1 VAVTPALRP
10 GFVEE
15 ATGTLRLAVPIVIG
29 LASSTLIGVVDT
41 IMIAP
46 LGTQAMAGAALTT
59 SALVILYSALYGLI
73 SVLSVEMANRF
84 GAGDAAAISRLVRNG
99 ALLALTAGSLTALL
113 MIAAFPLLELLGQPE
128 SVLAAMYP
136 YWVAMGLVLI
146 PFTALY
152 LFKGLYDAIGRPW
165 VGTLFAMLG
174 VVINIPLNWVL
185 IHGIGPWEGLGLL
198 GAGLAS
204 FLAEC
209 TALLAAWGF
218 WKFRPSMKPYRQKAE
233 LSVHLML
240 RQLREG
246 SPVALAYTGEG
257 ASYAFIGIMLGWIGA
272 SALAANQIV
281 GSIGA
286 VIYMLP
292 LGMAAAV
299 GIRIGQAVGQRASAR
314 VRVIGLSAIGTVVL
328 WMVVV
333 ASILLLSR
341 EVIADALSD
350 DPAVIAI
357 AAVMFLTV
365 AIMQVADGVQSTAL
379 GALRGLVDNRIPS
392 IISLAAYWPIAL
404 PLAYLFGFV
413 LGLGPS
419 GVWIGYGLGLA
430 VASVSLT
437 LRFLDRSQA
446 HRLRVL

>member
-1 VAVTPALRP
+1 
-10 GFVEE
+10 
-15 ATGTLRLAVPIVIG
+15 
-29 LASSTLIGVVDT
+29 
-41 IMIAP
+41 
-46 LGTQAMAGAALTT
+46 MAGAALTT

-73 SVLSVEMANRF
+73 SVLAVEMANRF

-99 ALLALTAGSLTALL
+99 SGLALAAGGLTALL

-128 SVLAAMYP
+128 TVVAAMYP
-136 YWVAMGLVLI
+136 YWVAMGLVLV

-174 VVINIPLNWVL
+174 VVINVPFNWVL
-185 IHGIGPWEGLGLL
+185 IHGIGPWGGLGLL

-204 FLAEC
+204 LLAEC
-209 TALLAAWGF
+209 MALLAAWGF
-218 WKFRPSMKPYRQKAE
+218 WKLRPSMKPYRQKAE
-233 LSVHLML
+233 LSLHLML

-299 GIRIGQAVGQRASAR
+299 GIRIGQAVGQKAPAR

-328 WMVVV
+328 WMLVV
-333 ASILLLSR
+333 ASVLLLSR
-341 EVIADALSD
+341 EAIADALSD

-379 GALRGLVDNRIPS
+379 GALRGLVDNRVPS

-437 LRFLDRSQA
+437 LRFWDRSQA
-446 HRLRVL
+446 HRLAVP

>member
-1 VAVTPALRP
+1 
-10 GFVEE
+10 
-15 ATGTLRLAVPIVIG
+15 
-29 LASSTLIGVVDT
+29 
-41 IMIAP
+41 MIAP

-73 SVLSVEMANRF
+73 SVLAVEMANRF

-99 ALLALTAGSLTALL
+99 SGLALAAGGLTALL

-128 SVLAAMYP
+128 TVVAAMYP
-136 YWVAMGLVLI
+136 YWVAMGLVLV

-174 VVINIPLNWVL
+174 VVINVPFNWVL
-185 IHGIGPWEGLGLL
+185 IHGIGPWGGLGLL

-204 FLAEC
+204 LLAEC
-209 TALLAAWGF
+209 MALLAAWGF
-218 WKFRPSMKPYRQKAE
+218 WKLRPSMKPYRQKAE
-233 LSVHLML
+233 LSLHLML

-299 GIRIGQAVGQRASAR
+299 GIRIGQAVGQKAPAR

-328 WMVVV
+328 WMLVV
-333 ASILLLSR
+333 ASVLLLSR
-341 EVIADALSD
+341 EAIADALSD

-379 GALRGLVDNRIPS
+379 GALRGLVDNRVPS

-437 LRFLDRSQA
+437 LRFWDRSQA
-446 HRLRVL
+446 HRLAVP